1 MTVSRK
7 IFINN
12 LKENNCYLGVSVT
25 TKEVLNV
32 NEACSF
38 LQIGKA
44 TLYRHTKAGEI
55 PSFKI
60 GKALR
65 FHKES
70 LEEWIK
76 RKVEE
81 NTAQKR

>member
-1 MTVSRK
+1 
-7 IFINN
+7 
-12 LKENNCYLGVSVT
+12 VT

-44 TLYRHTKAGEI
+44 TLYRHTRAGAI

-60 GKALR
+60 GRALR

-70 LEEWIK
+70 LERWIEK
-76 RKVEE
+76 KVEE
-81 NTAQKR
+81 NTLQKR

>member
-1 MTVSRK
+1 M
-7 IFINN
+7 
-12 LKENNCYLGVSVT
+12 T

-32 NEACSF
+32 DEACTF
-38 LQIGKA
+38 LQISKP
-44 TLYRHTKAGEI
+44 TLYRHTRVGAI

-70 LEEWIK
+70 LERWITK
-76 RKVEE
+76 KVEE
-81 NTAQKR
+81 NAQQKR